1 MVELIMALI
10 VAVLAFLPCV
20 LGIWILQSFSIA
32 YQWLGIS
39 LMVFSIV
46 LVILAIIGVILI
58 IKDNWRK

>member
-1 MVELIMALI
+1 MFELIMALI
-10 VAVLAFLPCV
+10 VAVLAFLPCI

>member
-1 MVELIMALI
+1 MFELIMALI
-10 VAVLAFLPCV
+10 VAVLAFLPCI
-20 LGIWILQSFSIA
+20 LGIWVLLSFSVA

>member
-1 MVELIMALI
+1 MFELIMALI

>member
-1 MVELIMALI
+1 MFELIMALI
-10 VAVLAFLPCV
+10 VAVLSFLPCI
-20 LGIWILQSFSIA
+20 LGIWILQSFSVA

>member
-1 MVELIMALI
+1 MVELMMALI

-46 LVILAIIGVILI
+46 LVILAIIGVMLI

>member
-1 MVELIMALI
+1 MFELIMALI

-20 LGIWILQSFSIA
+20 LGIWVLQSFSIA

>member
-10 VAVLAFLPCV
+10 VAVLAFLPCI
-20 LGIWILQSFSIA
+20 LGIWILQSFSVA

-39 LMVFSIV
+39 LMVFSVV

>member
-1 MVELIMALI
+1 MFELIMALI
-10 VAVLAFLPCV
+10 VAVLSFLPCI

>member
-20 LGIWILQSFSIA
+20 LGIWVLQSFSIA

>member
-10 VAVLAFLPCV
+10 VAVLAFLPCI

>member
-1 MVELIMALI
+1 MFELIMALI
-10 VAVLAFLPCV
+10 AAVLAFLPCI
-20 LGIWILQSFSIA
+20 LGIWVLQSFSIA

-39 LMVFSIV
+39 LMVFSVV

>member
-10 VAVLAFLPCV
+10 VAVLAFLPCI

-39 LMVFSIV
+39 LMVFSVV

>member
-46 LVILAIIGVILI
+46 LIILAIIGVILI

>member
-1 MVELIMALI
+1 MFELIMALI
-10 VAVLAFLPCV
+10 VAVLAFLPCI
-20 LGIWILQSFSIA
+20 LGIWVLQSFSIA

>member
-1 MVELIMALI
+1 MFELIIALI
-10 VAVLAFLPCV
+10 VAVLSFLPCI
-20 LGIWILQSFSIA
+20 LGIWILQSFSVA

>member
-1 MVELIMALI
+1 MFELIMALI
-10 VAVLAFLPCV
+10 AAVLAFLPCI
-20 LGIWILQSFSIA
+20 LGIWVLQSFSIA

-58 IKDNWRK
+58 IKDTWRK

>member
-1 MVELIMALI
+1 MFELIMALI
-10 VAVLAFLPCV
+10 AAVLAFLPCI

>member
-1 MVELIMALI
+1 MVELMIALI
-10 VAVLAFLPCV
+10 VAVLSFLPCM

-39 LMVFSIV
+39 LIVFGGV
-46 LVILAIIGVILI
+46 LVILAIIGVILT

>member
-10 VAVLAFLPCV
+10 VAVLAFLPCI

-39 LMVFSIV
+39 LMIFSIV

>member
-1 MVELIMALI
+1 MVELIIALI
-10 VAVLAFLPCV
+10 VAVLAFLPCI

>member
-10 VAVLAFLPCV
+10 VAVLAFLPCI
-20 LGIWILQSFSIA
+20 LGIWVLQSFSIA

>member
-58 IKDNWRK
+58 IKDNRRK

>member
-1 MVELIMALI
+1 MIELIIALI
-10 VAVLAFLPCV
+10 AAVLAFLPCI

>member
-1 MVELIMALI
+1 MFELIIALI
-10 VAVLAFLPCV
+10 AAVLSFLPCI

>member
-1 MVELIMALI
+1 MFELIIALI
-10 VAVLAFLPCV
+10 AAVLSFLPCIF
-20 LGIWILQSFSIA
+20 GIWILQSFGVA

-39 LMVFSIV
+39 LMIFSIV